1 MKASTIPGLMTKTQ
15 ETQNTNQERL
25 SAATTTTTTTTLP
38 EEQIPTQMLIE
49 WSETSPEEQALL
61 KQALLKNLEMPTKF
75 QQFYDEIK
83 NMIN

>member
-1 MKASTIPGLMTKTQ
+1 
-15 ETQNTNQERL
+15 
-25 SAATTTTTTTTLP
+25 
-38 EEQIPTQMLIE
+38 MLIE